1 MDAHGESSSSL
12 LVLSGDATAARLK
25 VRSEGAMLALAQLS
39 AGLVA
44 AHRSRALQQQAVGVD
59 CSAYPEIGC
68 RQGSVVTLS
77 SSVAGMTTVRLTVA
91 LDATQSNVYAM
102 SGVQRGGLEMPA
114 AYQVAPPFGA
124 DLGGTSPAFF
134 PIANNDALGFAEFD
148 SWLSIG
154 VVDGSAPGAISA
166 SPGFD
171 LSLWTADAGLSTRD
185 AAIFYMDPAS
195 GPARGGGSV
204 VMAQIT
210 STAASG
216 SAGAVLQGRSEGQAE
231 DWSTAVV
238 WSWPES
244 TQEPLPDPEPQQQTV
259 QPQTAAVVGSM
270 AFDVALDA
278 VLADRA
284 AFERDFISA
293 LAGAFAAEGIEV
305 DLADVTVTSITGGS
319 VIVEYAV
326 MLDCGADC
334 AAAEAAGAAANDAVL
349 ALATAGTITVA
360 AAQSFAPTATTDSAP
375 APPPHAS
382 PVVAA
387 ADSAEEDSSTGAV
400 VVVIV
405 LLLLVGAGVL
415 ALQQPAMRER
425 LNLNRVP
432 AKSAPGDPSLPTPA
446 PLAPPVVAPARPVEL
461 DVVHSP
467 IMDDI

>member
-1 MDAHGESSSSL
+1 MRQRAEEAADRGALSEIEGMRVLDGRARRASSL

-25 VRSEGAMLALAQLS
+25 VRSQGAMLALAQLS

-195 GPARGGGSV
+195 GPARGGGPV

-210 STAASG
+210 SAAATAA
-216 SAGAVLQGRSEGQAE
+216 L
-231 DWSTAVV
+231 
-238 WSWPES
+238 
-244 TQEPLPDPEPQQQTV
+244 EP
-259 QPQTAAVVGSM
+259 
-270 AFDVALDA
+270 FY
-278 VLADRA
+278 R
-284 AFERDFISA
+284 
-293 LAGAFAAEGIEV
+293 
-305 DLADVTVTSITGGS
+305 
-319 VIVEYAV
+319 
-326 MLDCGADC
+326 
-334 AAAEAAGAAANDAVL
+334 GAARAR
-349 ALATAGTITVA
+349 
-360 AAQSFAPTATTDSAP
+360 QK
-375 APPPHAS
+375 
-382 PVVAA
+382 
-387 ADSAEEDSSTGAV
+387 TG
-400 VVVIV
+400 
-405 LLLLVGAGVL
+405 
-415 ALQQPAMRER
+415 RR
-425 LNLNRVP
+425 R
-432 AKSAPGDPSLPTPA
+432 
-446 PLAPPVVAPARPVEL
+446 
-461 DVVHSP
+461 
-467 IMDDI
+467 